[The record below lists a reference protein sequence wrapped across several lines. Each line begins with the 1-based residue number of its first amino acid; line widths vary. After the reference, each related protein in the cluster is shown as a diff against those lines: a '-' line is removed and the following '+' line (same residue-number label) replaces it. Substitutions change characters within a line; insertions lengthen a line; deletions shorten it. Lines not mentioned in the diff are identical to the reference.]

1 MDEKKKRWASY
12 KAMGLG
18 YYHLCTDGWREG
30 RLFHTD
36 SQFAFGM
43 TTVALITL
51 LFPVKIYEFEL
62 MPNHVHIILSG
73 LGADSLKAFC
83 FLKRRIR
90 ARLVKDGD
98 PPLPE
103 TYDFRLIPIE
113 DEQQLKN
120 NIIYVARN
128 PYEKQYAVPGGYL
141 WGSGYLFQSM
151 VAERTVQRMTGS
163 LVRIPDHWQIHPEI
177 GILPISFITLS
188 KHIKLF
194 PSPKDYSTALVK
206 DYESL
211 VRIASRLEDDLTF
224 DKKEAEDMT
233 NRLLKELFGGRKLRY
248 LSIED
253 CPGRRDPHRPWRTHA
268 GESLF

>member
-1 MDEKKKRWASY
+1 M
-12 KAMGLG
+12 
-18 YYHLCTDGWREG
+18 
-30 RLFHTD
+30 
-36 SQFAFGM
+36 
-43 TTVALITL
+43 
-51 LFPVKIYEFEL
+51 
-62 MPNHVHIILSG
+62 
-73 LGADSLKAFC
+73 
-83 FLKRRIR
+83 
-90 ARLVKDGD
+90 
-98 PPLPE
+98 
-103 TYDFRLIPIE
+103 IPIE

-151 VAERTVQRMTGS
+151 VAERLLGERVGNLSRRTVQRMTGS

-233 NRLLKELFGGRKLRY
+233 NRLLEELFGGRKLRY
-248 LSIED
+248 LSMEEKYRLARVLRERFRLSPQLIGHVAFL
-253 CPGRRDPHRPWRTHA
+253 PDPIVKQVLSSKDYGVRIK
-268 GESLF
+268 ESY